1 MKSKSETKEGI
12 ACSPPP
18 PPPPPIFCSTRCGP
32 EHGHCV
38 FFYLFSYMKK
48 FYLKYITK
56 MLSSFFRYYKMLVS
70 LGLHE
75 YIYNV
80 LHMNTRYN
88 SEVFNLYYKNIIQYR
103 ITEWNILS
111 YEYDTKFQN
120 FALQSYYKNIFSQ
133 EYINYNLFY
142 NVLYIPLYNTW
153 MYYILQKRYYL
164 LHKITILYV
173 INYSDPWTIWGPHL

>member
-12 ACSPPP
+12 ACPPL
-18 PPPPPIFCSTRCGP
+18 PPIFCSTRCGP

-38 FFYLFSYMKK
+38 LFWVFYFHIWKK
-48 FYLKYITK
+48 FYLKFITK

-80 LHMNTRYN
+80 LHKNARYN

-103 ITEWNILS
+103 ITDVYVQNFRILHYSLIIRTYFHKNILIII
-111 YEYDTKFQN
+111 YFTM
-120 FALQSYYKNIFSQ
+120 
-133 EYINYNLFY
+133 FY
-142 NVLYIPLYNTW
+142 
-153 MYYILQKRYYL
+153 
-164 LHKITILYV
+164 TI
-173 INYSDPWTIWGPHL
+173 I

>member
-1 MKSKSETKEGI
+1 MFLTTLKVWSKLRIWKV
-12 ACSPPP
+12 SPKPRKGLP
-18 PPPPPIFCSTRCGP
+18 APPPPPIFCSTRCGP

-38 FFYLFSYMKK
+38 FFIYFHIWKK

-103 ITEWNILS
+103 ITKWNILS
-111 YEYDTKFQN
+111 YVYDTKFQN
-120 FALQSYYKNIFSQ
+120 FAFQSYYKNIYFTRI
-133 EYINYNLFY
+133 Y
-142 NVLYIPLYNTW
+142 
-153 MYYILQKRYYL
+153 
-164 LHKITILYV
+164 
-173 INYSDPWTIWGPHL
+173 